1 MIFQASVLYEICSA
15 QVLLPHMA
23 NPLAT
28 PPYKETEIMMD
39 DDQQAA
45 LPGPE
50 THLSWLL
57 TRVAARSCRTSPRPG
72 QVSLKANMLGGVVGN
87 ALEWYDFAIIGFLAP
102 QIGRNFFPSDDPLL
116 SLFGAFGVFAAAF
129 LARPAGGLLFGYI
142 GDRYGRKKSLQLSV
156 MFMAVPTFLVGLL
169 PTYGQIGVLAPV
181 LLVLL
186 RMAQGLSVGG
196 ELVGSIAFVAE
207 NAPARHRGY
216 YCSWTF
222 ASEYGGMMLG
232 SLFAAGLSLGLSA
245 QSMDAWGWR
254 LPFLSGV
261 LIALVAIWMR
271 KGLSETPVFLDME
284 AKKRVGR
291 NPVAEAFQLVPE
303 RIIHMF
309 FLVILVGAGFYTVF
323 IWWPTLLG
331 HYLRPGPSGLSWLN
345 TVSLL
350 LLMVLIPAMGR
361 LSDRL
366 GRKKLLVWSCA
377 GMTLFTWPL
386 FLLAMN
392 GGIMGMFVSQVCFT
406 LLMAIYLGPVPATL
420 VEMFPPRVRY
430 SAMGIGYNVSL
441 CVFGGMAPL
450 VATWLVRNY
459 GTVTAPA
466 LFLAALSLLNL
477 LAALA
482 MPDRPPGV
490 QKA

>member
-1 MIFQASVLYEICSA
+1 MTDEDLQGIS
-15 QVLLPHMA
+15 
-23 NPLAT
+23 T
-28 PPYKETEIMMD
+28 
-39 DDQQAA
+39 AA
-45 LPGPE
+45 GAEVPGPHA
-50 THLSWLL
+50 HLSWLL
-57 TRVAARSCRTSPRPG
+57 TRAVSRRRAAAARPKP
-72 QVSLKANMLGGVVGN
+72 VSLNSNMFGGVVGN

-116 SLFGAFGVFAAAF
+116 SLLGAFGVFAAAF
-129 LARPAGGLLFGYI
+129 LARPAGGVLFGYI

-156 MFMAVPTFLVGLL
+156 MLMAIPTFLVGLL

-207 NAPARHRGY
+207 NAPARQRGY

-232 SLFAAGLSLGLSA
+232 SLFAAGLSMSLSA
-245 QSMDAWGWR
+245 KAMDSWGWR

-261 LIALVAIWMR
+261 AIALVAIWMR
-271 KGLSETPVFLDME
+271 RGLSETPIFLDMK
-284 AKKRVGR
+284 ARKRVGR
-291 NPVAEAFQLVPE
+291 NPVAEAVRLVPE
-303 RIIHMF
+303 RIIHLF
-309 FLVILVGAGFYTVF
+309 FLVILVGAGFYTLF

-331 HYLRPGPSGLSWLN
+331 NYIRPGATGMSGLN

-350 LLMVLIPAMGR
+350 LLMVLIPMTGR

-377 GMTLFTWPL
+377 GMTIFTWPL
-386 FLLAMN
+386 FLLAVN
-392 GGIMGMFVSQVCFT
+392 GGVAGAFVSQLCFT
-406 LLMAIYLGPVPATL
+406 LLMSVYLGPVPATL
-420 VEMFPPRVRY
+420 VEMFPPMVRY

-441 CVFGGMAPL
+441 CVFGGLAPL
-450 VATWLVRNY
+450 AATWLVHSY
-459 GTVTAPA
+459 GTVTAPG
-466 LFLAALSLLNL
+466 LFLAALSGLNL

-482 MPDRPPGV
+482 MPDKTPSESRVATSSPLWTD
-490 QKA
+490 